1 MYQIIYVKMNRLRTT
16 LLLCLSLIVLSA
28 GAEQPTARVDK
39 QLEIFSDVMRQLDVN
54 YVDTLNYEKL
64 IGTAIE
70 QMLRQVDPYTIY
82 YSEEDSKKLR
92 EMTTGQYGGIGAVI
106 QQREE
111 TDEKGEKYLQCYIAN
126 PYEGLPAQRNG
137 LQAGDKI
144 VSVDG
149 VKVKGMKVADVS
161 KRLRGLP
168 GSTITVEILRWG
180 EKKTRKFSFMR
191 EEIRM
196 EPVRYYA
203 AYKADS
209 LEKPVG
215 YICFM
220 DFTENSARDVQTAL
234 DELVE
239 KEHIGSLILDL
250 RDNGGGLISEA
261 INIVN
266 LFVERGTM
274 VVNTKGKND
283 EPLYE
288 YKTRF
293 EARYPDLPLIVMVDN
308 NTASAAEIVSGA
320 LQDLGRA
327 KLIGQRTYG
336 KGLVQSIREVAHKGS
351 LKVTTARY
359 YLPSGRCIQAIDYAE
374 RQKGNDLKRDTAGG
388 ILPDIVLSDSSKLDV
403 SYALY
408 SQNMYFDYATK
419 YHQEHASLPDPLSF
433 ELTDEDI
440 EDFLKFLDEKK
451 FTYETET
458 SKYYK
463 KLLDMAQ
470 HEDLD
475 STTMQQLKDLQERLR
490 PDYREAILR
499 NIDHTKELLGREI
512 VLRYYYQKGDIA
524 YHLRFDPE
532 LKAAL
537 SECRRRYAASNE

>member
-1 MYQIIYVKMNRLRTT
+1 MNRLRTT
-16 LLLCLSLIVLSA
+16 LLLCLSFVVLSA
-28 GAEQPTARVDK
+28 GANQPTARVDK

-64 IGTAIE
+64 IETAIE
-70 QMLRQVDPYTIY
+70 QMLRQVDPYTVY

-111 TDEKGEKYLQCYIAN
+111 QDAKGEKYLQCYIAN

-144 VSVDG
+144 VTVDG

-168 GSTITVEILRWG
+168 GSTITLEVLRPG
-180 EKKTRKFSFMR
+180 EKKVRQMSFLR

-220 DFTENSARDVQTAL
+220 DFTENSAHDLQTAL

-261 INIVN
+261 VNIVN
-266 LFVERGTM
+266 LFVESGTM

-288 YKTRF
+288 YNTRYD
-293 EARYPDLPLIVMVDN
+293 ARYPDLPLIVMVNN

-327 KLIGQRTYG
+327 KLIGERTYG
-336 KGLVQSIREVAHKGS
+336 KGLVQSIRQVAHNGS

-374 RQKGNDLKRDTAGG
+374 RQKGNELKRDSAGG
-388 ILPDIVLSDSSKLDV
+388 IQPDIVLSDSSKLDV

-419 YHQEHASLPDPLSF
+419 YHQEHANLPDPLSF
-433 ELTDEDI
+433 ELTNEDI
-440 EDFLKFLDEKK
+440 EDFIRFLDEKK

-475 STTMQQLKDLQERLR
+475 STTIQQLQDLQERLR

-512 VLRYYYQKGDIA
+512 VLRYYYQKGEIA
-524 YHLRFDPE
+524 YHLRFDKE

-537 SECRRRYAASNE
+537 SECRRRYAQSNE

>member
-1 MYQIIYVKMNRLRTT
+1 MNKLRTI
-16 LLLCLSLIVLSA
+16 LLLALSLVVLSA
-28 GAEQPTARVDK
+28 SANQPTARVDK

-64 IGTAIE
+64 ISTAIE
-70 QMLRQVDPYTIY
+70 QMLRQVDPYTVY

-92 EMTTGQYGGIGAVI
+92 EMTTGLYGGIGAVI

-111 TDEKGEKYLQCYIAN
+111 QDDKGKKYLQCYIAN

-144 VSVDG
+144 VTVDG

-168 GSTITVEILRWG
+168 GSTITIEVLRPG
-180 EKKTRKFSFMR
+180 EKKVRQMSFLR

-203 AYKADS
+203 AYKADT

-215 YICFM
+215 YICLM
-220 DFTENSARDVQTAL
+220 DFTENSAHDLQKAL

-239 KEHIGSLILDL
+239 KERIGSLILDL

-261 INIVN
+261 VNIVN

-288 YKTRF
+288 YKTRLD
-293 EARYPDLPLIVMVDN
+293 ARYPDLPLIVMVNN

-327 KLIGQRTYG
+327 TLIGERTYG
-336 KGLVQSIREVAHKGS
+336 KGLVQSIREVAHNGS

-374 RQKGNDLKRDTAGG
+374 RQKGNELKRDTAGG
-388 ILPDIVLSDSSKLDV
+388 IQPDIVLSDSSKLDV

-419 YHQEHASLPDPLSF
+419 YHQEHANLPDPLSF

-440 EDFLKFLDEKK
+440 EDFIRFLDEKK

-463 KLLDMAQ
+463 KLLDMAE

-475 STTMQQLKDLQERLR
+475 STTIQQLKDLQERLR
-490 PDYREAILR
+490 PDYREAIRR
-499 NIDHTKELLGREI
+499 NKEHTQELLGREI
-512 VLRYYYQKGDIA
+512 VLRYYYQKGEIA
-524 YHLRFDPE
+524 YHLRFDKE

-537 SECRRRYAASNE
+537 SECRRRYAQSNE

>member
-1 MYQIIYVKMNRLRTT
+1 
-16 LLLCLSLIVLSA
+16 LSLIVLSA

-168 GSTITVEILRWG
+168 GSTITVEIHRWG

-215 YICFM
+215 YICFI